1 MSPMIRKLSF
11 AVLAISLLAPSAWL
25 RAENPG
31 NPTGGQFA
39 KKHPRRNEVNTRVHN
54 QRKQLKQQLKAGKI
68 TQQQYNDQMAALKN
82 VKNQEH
88 ADVSANGGYIT
99 KGQDKALNQ
108 ELNLNRKEIN
118 QDVKNGA
125 APPVTPPPPPPGQ

>member
-1 MSPMIRKLSF
+1 MKSMMKKLSLG
-11 AVLAISLLAPSAWL
+11 VMAISLMVPAMWV

-39 KKHPRRNEVNTRVHN
+39 KKHPRRNEVNERVRN
-54 QRKQLKQQLKAGKI
+54 QRRLLKQQLKSGKI

-88 ADVSANGGYIT
+88 ADVTANGGYIT

-108 ELNLNRKEIN
+108 ELNQNREEIKDNN
-118 QDVKNGA
+118 QA
-125 APPVTPPPPPPGQ
+125 AQPPVTPPAGQ